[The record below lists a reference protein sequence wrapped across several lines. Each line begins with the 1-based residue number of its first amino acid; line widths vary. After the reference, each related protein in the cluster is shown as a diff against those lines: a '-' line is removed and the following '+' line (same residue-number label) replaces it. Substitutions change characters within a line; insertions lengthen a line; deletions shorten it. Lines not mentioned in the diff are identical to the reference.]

1 MKKISVLVMILLS
14 IIIVGGCTKN
24 SFNSDEAKKIIEDN
38 ISDLKEISDET
49 LEDVYSMDLSEMKE
63 YTFKQNKDGDFYA
76 IIKTDNV
83 DGVKASM
90 NDYFEK
96 VQKFN
101 TNYSPERIEIL
112 DNRVEKEI
120 DDYLVYIVSKDA
132 DDIYDKII
140 ENM

>member
-1 MKKISVLVMILLS
+1 MILLS

-132 DDIYDKII
+132 DDIYNKII

>member
-132 DDIYDKII
+132 DDIYNKII